1 MPNLEFVAG
10 TLQNIDL
17 VGNQLVDVMAFYENT
32 YPHLECV
39 SLRGNSLREF
49 CLPPLAFV
57 PRLQCLH
64 LVSNNLTTI
73 HLPNGFDGLILTL
86 RDNPWL
92 CGQSLSW
99 VRQCS
104 SKSSYLECRQGYH
117 MDNWNCHSPA
127 TVRGMSPLE
136 VGKNPQN
143 TRWHHQM
150 EIFSALLVPCAG
162 NSPVNSPYKGQWRG
176 ALVFSSTWTNG
187 WENNRDAGDLRRH
200 RSHYDVTVVI
210 KVHSTEN
217 REFSWC

>member
-73 HLPNGFDGLILTL
+73 HLPNAMA
-86 RDNPWL
+86 
-92 CGQSLSW
+92 SM
-99 VRQCS
+99 V
-104 SKSSYLECRQGYH
+104 SY
-117 MDNWNCHSPA
+117 
-127 TVRGMSPLE
+127 
-136 VGKNPQN
+136 
-143 TRWHHQM
+143 
-150 EIFSALLVPCAG
+150 
-162 NSPVNSPYKGQWRG
+162 
-176 ALVFSSTWTNG
+176 
-187 WENNRDAGDLRRH
+187 
-200 RSHYDVTVVI
+200 
-210 KVHSTEN
+210 
-217 REFSWC
+217 